1 MLLSFW
7 LPIKKQLNN
16 DQQYLA
22 VSVCRYKRSSL
33 KCRKHVYW
41 KVNEKKRQKTS
52 NEVNNWQYIIL
63 RSTCFSGSKISTVS
77 SHKINIGQ
85 LRTLIFE
92 LNDCFM
98 VDIMEYSFSV
108 NYVKF
113 FLLIFINFECLNEE
127 LKKIDLEL
135 I

>member
-1 MLLSFW
+1 MWLVVYYSSIDLVFSSILTEYGFYTVNCIIIFKLQKTMLLSFW

-77 SHKINIGQ
+77 SHKINIG
-85 LRTLIFE
+85 
-92 LNDCFM
+92 
-98 VDIMEYSFSV
+98 
-108 NYVKF
+108 
-113 FLLIFINFECLNEE
+113 
-127 LKKIDLEL
+127 
-135 I
+135 

>member
-1 MLLSFW
+1 
-7 LPIKKQLNN
+7 
-16 DQQYLA
+16 
-22 VSVCRYKRSSL
+22 
-33 KCRKHVYW
+33 
-41 KVNEKKRQKTS
+41 
-52 NEVNNWQYIIL
+52 
-63 RSTCFSGSKISTVS
+63 
-77 SHKINIGQ
+77 
-85 LRTLIFE
+85 
-92 LNDCFM
+92 M